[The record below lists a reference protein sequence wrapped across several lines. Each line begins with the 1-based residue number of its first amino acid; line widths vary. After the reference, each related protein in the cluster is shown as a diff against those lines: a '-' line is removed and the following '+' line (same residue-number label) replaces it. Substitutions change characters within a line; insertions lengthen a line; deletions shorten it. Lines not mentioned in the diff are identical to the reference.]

1 MMPPPDKNTSV
12 FLDGALPHVGDLSHA
27 ETRRCG
33 EFFSRKDHKAGG
45 PTSVSA
51 TIDRSGWKQV
61 RLGDVCKPCRG
72 VRVVR
77 SQLSQGRYL
86 VYQNSLIPL
95 GHYDKCNT
103 PANTTFVIA
112 AGSAGEIG
120 YCDEPFWAADDC
132 FFLLPNQD
140 VISKFLYYS
149 LAAQQQ
155 HISGLVRRGSVPRL
169 ARDIVGNLVL
179 TLPDMAE
186 QEKIVR
192 SLTAID
198 INISTIQSLVAK
210 YEAIKKATVNL
221 LLKPKAGW
229 NKIRLADFE
238 SHRNNTCSRSLTS
251 SSKGNVHNI
260 HYGDILVNFGEIV
273 SMKYDHVDCL
283 SEEGEACSPKD
294 YLQDGDIV
302 IADTAE
308 DETAGKVIEVQDVEG
323 QKAVAGL
330 HTVFLRPPSNLFAR
344 GWLGY
349 WMNSRFYHDQLLP
362 YMTGI
367 KVLSL
372 SKSSI
377 ANTEICYPAMEKQKH
392 IVGILKSI
400 DTHIATL
407 QAQACIAR
415 QLKDGMMSY
424 FFG

>member
-1 MMPPPDKNTSV
+1 MPPPDKNTSV
-12 FLDGALPHVGDLSHA
+12 FLDGTLPYVGDLSHA
-27 ETRRCG
+27 ETRRGG
-33 EFFSRKDHKAGG
+33 EFFSRKEHKDHKAGG

-51 TIDRSGWKQV
+51 TIDRSGWKRV
-61 RLGDVCKPCRG
+61 RLGEVCKPCRG

-169 ARDIVGNLVL
+169 ARDIMGNLVL

-221 LLKPKAGW
+221 LLKPKADW
-229 NKIRLADFE
+229 RQV
-238 SHRNNTCSRSLTS
+238 SL
-251 SSKGNVHNI
+251 
-260 HYGDILVNFGEIV
+260 GDIGDVLMCKRILKNQTTETGDVPFYKIGTFGRTPDSFISRALFKDFKARFSYPQKGDVLLSAAGTIGRTVVFNGEDAYFQDSNIV
-273 SMKYDHVDCL
+273 WIDNDERAVTNRFLNVLYGQMNWQTENGGTVSRLYNANIRNTKIKIPSL
-283 SEEGEACSPKD
+283 SEQKRIVAILDSI
-294 YLQDGDIV
+294 DGTIN
-302 IADTAE
+302 
-308 DETAGKVIEVQDVEG
+308 G
-323 QKAVAGL
+323 
-330 HTVFLRPPSNLFAR
+330 
-344 GWLGY
+344 
-349 WMNSRFYHDQLLP
+349 
-362 YMTGI
+362 
-367 KVLSL
+367 
-372 SKSSI
+372 
-377 ANTEICYPAMEKQKH
+377 
-392 IVGILKSI
+392 LKSQL
-400 DTHIATL
+400 AK
-407 QAQACIAR
+407 AQDIK
-415 QLKDGMMSY
+415 QGMMSY